1 MNKNLRILSLVAGLA
16 IPTTLVFAQ
25 NSQQFTTPGVANFT
39 VPAGVLSVR
48 VECVGG
54 GGAGGRVTPSNFLD
68 NDAAGGG
75 GGGAYA
81 MNIVPVMA
89 GQTYPVTV
97 GAGGYNN
104 GTSANGGPSQFA
116 DGSFVRAAGGT
127 TRDGNDN
134 TAGVMG
140 GQASASYGKVTYS
153 GGNGGN
159 GNESDADGGGG
170 GGAAGSTGNGYNGG
184 LITAGAARP
193 NYGGNGGI
201 GGANGSNGQ
210 PGGSYGGGGGGSSA
224 QGSNDRNGGVGASG
238 IVVINWITVTNVTP
252 INYCIGVSQNMVIK
266 GSNFVGVDSVVING
280 HQLPFAS
287 TTDSIIVADASGL
300 TGSGVLRVYTSNGAF
315 EYPYAINVMDY
326 QVSISVNATTLTAN
340 YNGNSTALY
349 QWYDCLNGNTPINGA
364 NGSTYTSPTN
374 GLFSV
379 TVFDSGCEFSAPCE
393 AVLSASNEEFAN
405 ALVRVYPNPSSDYIN
420 VVALNA
426 TIEKVEILS
435 LSGQVISTHDQA
447 FDQISISNLSK
458 GLYLVRLTTEKG
470 SHIQK
475 VVKD

>member
-1 MNKNLRILSLVAGLA
+1 
-16 IPTTLVFAQ
+16 
-25 NSQQFTTPGVANFT
+25 
-39 VPAGVLSVR
+39 
-48 VECVGG
+48 
-54 GGAGGRVTPSNFLD
+54 
-68 NDAAGGG
+68 
-75 GGGAYA
+75 
-81 MNIVPVMA
+81 
-89 GQTYPVTV
+89 
-97 GAGGYNN
+97 
-104 GTSANGGPSQFA
+104 
-116 DGSFVRAAGGT
+116 
-127 TRDGNDN
+127 
-134 TAGVMG
+134 
-140 GQASASYGKVTYS
+140 
-153 GGNGGN
+153 
-159 GNESDADGGGG
+159 
-170 GGAAGSTGNGYNGG
+170 GG
-184 LITAGAARP
+184 LITEGAARP

-238 IVVINWITVTNVTP
+238 IDVINWITVTNVTP
-252 INYCIGVSQNMVIK
+252 INYCIGVYQNMVIK

-349 QWYDCLNGNTPINGA
+349 QWYDCLNGNAPINGA
-364 NGSTYTSPTN
+364 NGPTYTSPNN

-420 VVALNA
+420 VVSLNA

-435 LSGQVISTHDQA
+435 LSTQVISTHDQA

-458 GLYLVRLTTEKG
+458 ELYLVCLTTEKG

>member
-16 IPTTLVFAQ
+16 IPTTLVSAQ

-68 NDAAGGG
+68 YDAAGGG

-104 GTSANGGPSQFA
+104 GTSADGGPSFFG
-116 DGSFVRAAGGT
+116 DGSLVRAAGGN
-127 TRDGNDN
+127 TRNGNDN
-134 TAGVMG
+134 VTGALG
-140 GQASASYGKVTYS
+140 GQASASFGMVVYS

-193 NYGGNGGI
+193 NFGGNGGI
-201 GGANGSNGQ
+201 GGADGAQGQ
-210 PGGSYGGGGGGSSA
+210 PGGSYGGGGGGSSSK
-224 QGSNDRNGGVGASG
+224 GSSDRNGGVGGNG
-238 IVVINWITVTNVTP
+238 IVAIKWITVTDVTP

-280 HQLPFAS
+280 YHLPFAS

-300 TGSGVLRVYTSNGAF
+300 ISSGVLRVYTSNGAF
-315 EYPYAINVMDY
+315 EYPYTINVIDY
-326 QVSISVNATTLTAN
+326 QVSISVNSTTLTAN
-340 YNGNSTALY
+340 YNGNPTALY
-349 QWYDCLNGNTPINGA
+349 QWYDCLNGNAPINGA
-364 NGSTYTSPTN
+364 NGPTYTSPNN

-393 AVLSASNEEFAN
+393 AVLSASNEEFDN
-405 ALVRVYPNPSSDYIN
+405 AIVRVYPNPSSEFIS

-426 TIEKVEILS
+426 SIEKVEILS
-435 LSGQVISTHDQA
+435 LSGQVISTYDQS
-447 FDQISISNLSK
+447 FDQISVSHLSK